1 MEREQTRGREKN
13 GAMPGGR
20 PDETTPEEDIIR
32 TGRRSAEAAGPD
44 GPDAGV
50 IGETFK
56 SRPGQSG
63 PSDRKAEEK

>member
-1 MEREQTRGREKN
+1 MGREQTRGREKN

-20 PDETTPEEDIIR
+20 PDETTPDEDIIR

-56 SRPGQSG
+56 SRPGKSG
-63 PSDRKAEEK
+63 RGDQKASEK

>member
-1 MEREQTRGREKN
+1 MEREQTKGREKN

-20 PDETTPEEDIIR
+20 PDETTPEADIVR
-32 TGRRSAEAAGPD
+32 TGRRAARAAGPD

-56 SRPGQSG
+56 SAPGE
-63 PSDRKAEEK
+63 RKAPK